1 MKKSIS
7 ALSVGKII
15 LMGEHSVVYG
25 RPALSIPFPA
35 ARVKTT
41 INEIEGEARFSC
53 YFYEGSLKD
62 APDKLGGITS
72 MIEKILESFDQSPK
86 DIEIIIE
93 STVPQERGMG
103 SSAAVSVSV
112 IRALYKYYDRELSL
126 KDQIK
131 WSDFSEKLIHGNPS
145 GLDAATIIGN
155 KSLYFIKGQP
165 FKTFE
170 NRVDAYLVVGD
181 SGILGQTREAVT
193 DVRKLVDKEPEKY
206 MSIIDDLAR
215 LAEEAKINIEANRP
229 EALGSNM
236 YEAHQC
242 LRELTVSNAS
252 LDSLVD
258 AALRAGALGSKL
270 TGGGRGGS
278 MIALCESESKAR
290 EVSLALKEAG
300 AIDTWIARLG
310 EDNE

>member
-206 MSIIDDLAR
+206 MAIIDDLAR

-258 AALRAGALGSKL
+258 AALRAGALGAKL

-290 EVSLALKEAG
+290 DVALALKEAG